1 MKNMDV
7 KWFDFDKCKPSHGE
21 TVIGIDTEGN
31 MDIYQYDEEWSG
43 CLMQYNGAV
52 KAFNIT
58 HWTFLPNPPDAN
70 DSCSIDVVPVVHG
83 QWEDKPNPQWKAY
96 DIRHCTVCG
105 WSIHKTKLRNSDLNW
120 NFCPNCGAKM
130 YGGEDNG

>member
-1 MKNMDV
+1 MDV

-58 HWTFLPNPPDAN
+58 HWTFLPKPPDAN
-70 DSCSIDVVPVVHG
+70 DSCSIDAVPVVHG
-83 QWEDKPNPQWKAY
+83 RWEY
-96 DIRHCTVCG
+96 
-105 WSIHKTKLRNSDLNW
+105 W
-120 NFCPNCGAKM
+120 NFDVYKCSNCDGYSHVKEVIGKPSWDYCPLCGAKM
-130 YGGEDNG
+130 DGGKDDES